1 MAAGGGG
8 RQKTMGSPSSRK
20 VAIVPRF
27 RITTPEQVSF
37 HYATAG
43 MASRYLAWL
52 IDESIIWAIDAA
64 LVFALAPA
72 GETGIALIILG
83 VFAIDFSYFTFFEL
97 RGSGQTPG
105 KRVFGLRVISARG
118 SQLRPIDLLI
128 RNLLRPVDMLPFA
141 MLTGATIAAIDKWG
155 RRLGDLAADTIV
167 IRDYRKALPVAL
179 ANEKSRVN
187 SFNAD
192 AALRNRV
199 LTRVTREERDLI
211 MDMVLRRDQL
221 DPGVREELFSGAAAH
236 FRSRLALPEDFGHL
250 SDEQTVV
257 NVALVLQEA
266 RFTI

>member
-1 MAAGGGG
+1 M
-8 RQKTMGSPSSRK
+8 
-20 VAIVPRF
+20 
-27 RITTPEQVSF
+27 
-37 HYATAG
+37 
-43 MASRYLAWL
+43 
-52 IDESIIWAIDAA
+52 
-64 LVFALAPA
+64 
-72 GETGIALIILG
+72 
-83 VFAIDFSYFTFFEL
+83 
-97 RGSGQTPG
+97 
-105 KRVFGLRVISARG
+105 
-118 SQLRPIDLLI
+118 
-128 RNLLRPVDMLPFA
+128 
-141 MLTGATIAAIDKWG
+141 
-155 RRLGDLAADTIV
+155 
-167 IRDYRKALPVAL
+167 AL

>member
-1 MAAGGGG
+1 MRRQCRKTLRVNAVKERGEPLPPRASIAQEAVEVHGKILSAAARTRNHASSRLGGVDPTDATDTLLRREVVNEVPCPRVRVRERMAAGGGG

-167 IRDYRKALPVAL
+167 IRDYRKRSPW
-179 ANEKSRVN
+179 
-187 SFNAD
+187 
-192 AALRNRV
+192 
-199 LTRVTREERDLI
+199 
-211 MDMVLRRDQL
+211 
-221 DPGVREELFSGAAAH
+221 
-236 FRSRLALPEDFGHL
+236 RSRMKNPA
-250 SDEQTVV
+250 
-257 NVALVLQEA
+257 
-266 RFTI
+266 